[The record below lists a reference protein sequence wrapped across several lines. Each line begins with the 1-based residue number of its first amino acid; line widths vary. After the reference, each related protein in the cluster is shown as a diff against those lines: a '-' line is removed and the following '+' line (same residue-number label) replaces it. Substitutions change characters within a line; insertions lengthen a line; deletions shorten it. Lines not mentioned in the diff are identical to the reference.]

1 MFAESLNSWKENMA
15 GLNLLEVGQNIFSLT
30 AKKKKQTKIKKE
42 QQNKTRNQ

>member
-30 AKKKKQTKIKKE
+30 AKKNKTKIKKE

>member
-30 AKKKKQTKIKKE
+30 AKKKQTKIKKE